1 MWIKTIKDYKDKE
14 TKDIHRASEQVVRE
28 VNDERGSELV
38 AKGFA
43 VEMIVSTKEVE
54 NNKGKAN
61 KETTKKTLES
71 VGDKT
76 EETEVETESDAA

>member
-38 AKGFA
+38 TKGFA

-61 KETTKKTLES
+61 KETTKETLEP
-71 VGDKT
+71 VGDK
-76 EETEVETESDAA
+76 TEVETESDAS

>member
-43 VEMIVSTKEVE
+43 VEMIVLIKEVE

-61 KETTKKTLES
+61 KEIAKKTLEP

-76 EETEVETESDAA
+76 GETEVETESDAS